1 MPLSTSV
8 RVYPMK
14 VLLRRSLALATICLM
29 PFVTVTAKEDVKAD
43 PGNMTSHK
51 EKPTT
56 TSFEFQVT
64 GATSGPVWGTD
75 HYTLDSRI
83 AVAAV
88 HSGAV
93 KQGETAVVVVT
104 LTPGRKNY
112 TGSTR
117 NGVKTGSWGA
127 YEKSYQ
133 VKRKKGASSE
143 LIVTPANLQQMSKA
157 APVGTKWKVKV
168 TGKDSG
174 SVWGTDNYT
183 LDSKLAKAVVH
194 AGLLKIGE
202 SGTVLVTVA
211 PGLSAYKG
219 TERNGVRTSNW
230 GAYEKSYQ
238 ISALTKELIDPG
250 NMTALG
256 KDAAVGTSYRIK
268 VTGIASGA
276 LWGTDHYTLDSK
288 IAKAAVHAGV
298 LKVGEA
304 GVVTVTIKP
313 GQESY
318 TGQARNGV
326 QSSAWGSYAK
336 SYSVSK

>member
-43 PGNMTSHK
+43 P
-51 EKPTT
+51 
-56 TSFEFQVT
+56 
-64 GATSGPVWGTD
+64 
-75 HYTLDSRI
+75 
-83 AVAAV
+83 
-88 HSGAV
+88 
-93 KQGETAVVVVT
+93 
-104 LTPGRKNY
+104 
-112 TGSTR
+112 
-117 NGVKTGSWGA
+117 
-127 YEKSYQ
+127 
-133 VKRKKGASSE
+133 
-143 LIVTPANLQQMSKA
+143 
-157 APVGTKWKVKV
+157 VGTKWKVKV

-174 SVWGTDNYT
+174 SV
-183 LDSKLAKAVVH
+183 
-194 AGLLKIGE
+194 
-202 SGTVLVTVA
+202 
-211 PGLSAYKG
+211 
-219 TERNGVRTSNW
+219 
-230 GAYEKSYQ
+230 
-238 ISALTKELIDPG
+238 
-250 NMTALG
+250 
-256 KDAAVGTSYRIK
+256 
-268 VTGIASGA
+268 
-276 LWGTDHYTLDSK
+276 WGTDHYTLDSK